1 MRILAGAPKPA
12 RAYLEDFGVKL
23 QACEPVLFSS
33 LGPKFDFSFGT
44 RLVAIVVSLAT
55 SKQQKRRPE
64 CNKNQAGVRA
74 VCVRSRSTRRI
85 SRALRARSAQKTM
98 LRLVSVALAVSTV
111 AALQPPSRA
120 PAAAKA
126 NPAAIDVYSRA
137 TATSAARDVALYG
150 LFGPSEAEK
159 RAEQARLDAEQEA
172 LNERFRKES
181 ESDFAFMSVFGVVT
195 CGRGVLGM
203 CLRV

>member
-1 MRILAGAPKPA
+1 MRL
-12 RAYLEDFGVKL
+12 L
-23 QACEPVLFSS
+23 
-33 LGPKFDFSFGT
+33 
-44 RLVAIVVSLAT
+44 
-55 SKQQKRRPE
+55 
-64 CNKNQAGVRA
+64 
-74 VCVRSRSTRRI
+74 
-85 SRALRARSAQKTM
+85 
-98 LRLVSVALAVSTV
+98 SVALAVSSVT
-111 AALQPPSRA
+111 ALQPPASRA
-120 PAAAKA
+120 AQAKA

-195 CGRGVLGM
+195 RGRGVQRKRRGGASTAHRAGR
-203 CLRV
+203 CRSSTSSTSRSRWTPRRSAPAGFIKRRT

>member
-1 MRILAGAPKPA
+1 
-12 RAYLEDFGVKL
+12 
-23 QACEPVLFSS
+23 
-33 LGPKFDFSFGT
+33 
-44 RLVAIVVSLAT
+44 
-55 SKQQKRRPE
+55 
-64 CNKNQAGVRA
+64 
-74 VCVRSRSTRRI
+74 
-85 SRALRARSAQKTM
+85 M
-98 LRLVSVALAVSTV
+98 LRLVSVALALSTV
-111 AALQPPSRA
+111 AALQPPASRA
-120 PAAAKA
+120 VSQKA

-195 CGRGVLGM
+195 CGRGVFV
-203 CLRV
+203 CSAFDTR

>member
-1 MRILAGAPKPA
+1 MRRMMRLKWSHCNNHLDAPSCAWLADQG
-12 RAYLEDFGVKL
+12 RSGR
-23 QACEPVLFSS
+23 VLAS
-33 LGPKFDFSFGT
+33 L
-44 RLVAIVVSLAT
+44 
-55 SKQQKRRPE
+55 RPIS
-64 CNKNQAGVRA
+64 Q
-74 VCVRSRSTRRI
+74 RSI
-85 SRALRARSAQKTM
+85 TM
-98 LRLVSVALAVSTV
+98 LRCVAIALAVSSV
-111 AALQPPSRA
+111 AALQPPLASK
-120 PAAAKA
+120 AAAKA

-195 CGRGVLGM
+195 CVGGVL
-203 CLRV
+203 LRCAFETR

>member
-1 MRILAGAPKPA
+1 MRRMMRLKWGTGTKHPQQNHCDA
-12 RAYLEDFGVKL
+12 RALCGRGQHSTRYILEHL
-23 QACEPVLFSS
+23 
-33 LGPKFDFSFGT
+33 
-44 RLVAIVVSLAT
+44 
-55 SKQQKRRPE
+55 
-64 CNKNQAGVRA
+64 
-74 VCVRSRSTRRI
+74 RSRSGP
-85 SRALRARSAQKTM
+85 STM
-98 LRLVSVALAVSTV
+98 RLLSVALALSTV
-111 AALQPPSRA
+111 AALQPPASRA
-120 PAAAKA
+120 NAAKA

>member
-1 MRILAGAPKPA
+1 
-12 RAYLEDFGVKL
+12 
-23 QACEPVLFSS
+23 
-33 LGPKFDFSFGT
+33 
-44 RLVAIVVSLAT
+44 
-55 SKQQKRRPE
+55 
-64 CNKNQAGVRA
+64 
-74 VCVRSRSTRRI
+74 
-85 SRALRARSAQKTM
+85 M

-111 AALQPPSRA
+111 AALQPPASRA
-120 PAAAKA
+120 VSQKA

-137 TATSAARDVALYG
+137 TAASAARDVALYG

-195 CGRGVLGM
+195 RGCGVLGM

>member
-1 MRILAGAPKPA
+1 
-12 RAYLEDFGVKL
+12 
-23 QACEPVLFSS
+23 
-33 LGPKFDFSFGT
+33 
-44 RLVAIVVSLAT
+44 
-55 SKQQKRRPE
+55 
-64 CNKNQAGVRA
+64 
-74 VCVRSRSTRRI
+74 
-85 SRALRARSAQKTM
+85 M

-111 AALQPPSRA
+111 AALQPPLASK
-120 PAAAKA
+120 AALKA

-195 CGRGVLGM
+195 CGGRVRRKR
-203 CLRV
+203 CLRHAMTTSVARVCGTEHAIAATQATAQVAADRLPHLPRVPGGPRGGRRRRDLLSPGSE

>member
-1 MRILAGAPKPA
+1 MRL
-12 RAYLEDFGVKL
+12 L
-23 QACEPVLFSS
+23 
-33 LGPKFDFSFGT
+33 
-44 RLVAIVVSLAT
+44 
-55 SKQQKRRPE
+55 
-64 CNKNQAGVRA
+64 
-74 VCVRSRSTRRI
+74 
-85 SRALRARSAQKTM
+85 
-98 LRLVSVALAVSTV
+98 SVALALSTV
-111 AALQPPSRA
+111 AALQPPASRA
-120 PAAAKA
+120 AAAKA

-137 TATSAARDVALYG
+137 TTASAARDVALYG

-195 CGRGVLGM
+195 CGRGVVSM

>member
-1 MRILAGAPKPA
+1 MTRSKLGHCNKPLMHSVLRVVTDQGRSGRILAFL
-12 RAYLEDFGVKL
+12 R
-23 QACEPVLFSS
+23 PVSQCS
-33 LGPKFDFSFGT
+33 
-44 RLVAIVVSLAT
+44 I
-55 SKQQKRRPE
+55 
-64 CNKNQAGVRA
+64 
-74 VCVRSRSTRRI
+74 
-85 SRALRARSAQKTM
+85 TM
-98 LRLVSVALAVSTV
+98 LRCVAIALAVSSV
-111 AALQPPSRA
+111 AALQPPLATRA
-120 PAAAKA
+120 QTKA